1 MSFFNKVSNIWK
13 SMGFKESDK
22 MKKLKKEYQ
31 VACSE
36 EKTLE
41 HELVDKKRQKAH
53 LKASYQHECPHL
65 GLLKSKGGS
74 GINDYYARCSHCKA
88 EVYDHA
94 GCINYLNTLIDLLNK
109 SPKMVEAYKIYLEDY
124 DKQVHKDTG
133 YLFTTLQ
140 DVVKQLTI
148 VRNEIAEIKSTHF
161 NTALKKNI
169 IEKEEGMIN
178 ETSRTN
184 DN

>member
-1 MSFFNKVSNIWK
+1 
-13 SMGFKESDK
+13 
-22 MKKLKKEYQ
+22 
-31 VACSE
+31 
-36 EKTLE
+36 
-41 HELVDKKRQKAH
+41 
-53 LKASYQHECPHL
+53 
-65 GLLKSKGGS
+65 
-74 GINDYYARCSHCKA
+74 
-88 EVYDHA
+88 
-94 GCINYLNTLIDLLNK
+94 
-109 SPKMVEAYKIYLEDY
+109 MVEAYKIYLEDY

-140 DVVKQLTI
+140 DMVKHLTI
-148 VRNEIAEIKSTHF
+148 VRNEIAEVKSTHF